1 MASLNK
7 LLLGS
12 ETNIGKRNMIW
23 NMVGSGVY
31 SLTSMLIGIAVT
43 RILGEDL
50 GGIFFFAFTTFG
62 QQMFTVAYF
71 GMRPVQITDVQEQ
84 YSFGDY
90 RRFRIYTSS
99 AAMLGGLFYI
109 LLLVEEPV
117 KKAVVL
123 LMVCYKVIDGF
134 ADVYE
139 SEFQRNGKLYLTG
152 KSNTFRTLLS
162 VGAFLSALVLTR
174 DLIWSSVIAV
184 MAQLAGFYLFN
195 RSLLGSLSGIDW
207 SVRKG
212 SAKELFHAA
221 KWLFASTFLDLYIF
235 SAAKYA
241 IDAYMEPSAS
251 TYFGT
256 IFIPT
261 SVINLA
267 AGFIIRP
274 FLISMSL
281 YWEQKRFEDFW
292 KVIRSILYA
301 ILGFTVLGLGAA
313 YLLGIPVLS
322 LLLGAKAGAGLAPYR
337 LALLINILGGSFYA
351 VSNLLYYVLVI
362 MKEQKYI
369 FMIYGIGCI
378 GAVSLAPWLVKGYGI
393 NGGAVSYL
401 LLMLMLAVLFAGG
414 VLGIYRRVRKSYGT

>member
-1 MASLNK
+1 MTSLNK

-31 SLTSMLIGIAVT
+31 SLTSMFIGVAVA

-50 GGIFFFAFTTFG
+50 GGIFLFAFTTFG

-71 GMRPVQITDVQEQ
+71 GMRPVQITDVQKH

-90 RRFRIYTSS
+90 RRLRIYTSS
-99 AAMLGGLFYI
+99 AAMIVGLLYV
-109 LLLVEEPV
+109 LLLVEDPV
-117 KKAVVL
+117 KKAVVI

-139 SEFQRNGKLYLTG
+139 SEFQRNGTLYLTG
-152 KSNTFRTLLS
+152 KSNTFRTVLS
-162 VGAFLSALVLTR
+162 VGTFLVALILTK
-174 DLIWSSVIAV
+174 DLILSSVIAV
-184 MAQLAGFYLFN
+184 VAQLVGFYLFN
-195 RSLLGSLSGIDW
+195 RSLLGTISGIDW
-207 SVRKG
+207 TVHKG
-212 SAKELFHAA
+212 SAGELFHAA
-221 KWLFASTFLDLYIF
+221 KWLFASTFLDFYIF

-241 IDAYMEPSAS
+241 IDTCMEPSAS
-251 TYFGT
+251 TYFGA

-267 AGFIIRP
+267 AGFVIRP
-274 FLISMSL
+274 FLITMSL
-281 YWEQKRFEDFW
+281 YWEQKRFGDFW
-292 KVIRSILYA
+292 MVIRRIIYA

-313 YLLGIPVLS
+313 YVLGIPVLS
-322 LLLGAKAGAGLAPYR
+322 LLFGAKTGAGLAPYR
-337 LALLINILGGSFYA
+337 AALLINILGGGFYA

-362 MKEQKYI
+362 MKEQRYV
-369 FMIYGIGCI
+369 FAVYALGSL
-378 GAVSLAPWLVKGYGI
+378 GAVLLAPRLVEAYGI

-401 LLMLMLAVLFAGG
+401 LLMILLAALFAGAVMG
-414 VLGIYRRVRKSYGT
+414 RYQKVRNAHE